1 MARFPGAFTGRIN
14 KPSLPRS
21 NTFNGP
27 PRSKPSR
34 RHQSSGKIVWRFS
47 VKVMVVTFM
56 VIIHYL
62 KPAVCQGFCG
72 IYLQKLTL
80 HFVQC
85 LRKTCGLFRQT
96 LQLQMKNKKH
106 RRATMQVVLVI
117 HHTLPAK
124 AKRPTKSFRSPLPIR
139 NRRRLAT
146 KAALPGGELAGGGSE
161 NGYAALVAP
170 ISGWRKV
177 FCDGSNGAGD
187 TVRVLQALFAELC
200 RSSAE

>member
-47 VKVMVVTFM
+47 VKVMVVAFM

-62 KPAVCQGFCG
+62 KTIVCQGFRK

-80 HFVQC
+80 HFVQP
-85 LRKTCGLFRQT
+85 LHKTGGAIWQT
-96 LQLQMKNKKH
+96 SQLQMKNEKH
-106 RRATMQVVLVI
+106 RRATMQVMLVI

-124 AKRPTKSFRSPLPIR
+124 CKRPTK
-139 NRRRLAT
+139 
-146 KAALPGGELAGGGSE
+146 
-161 NGYAALVAP
+161 
-170 ISGWRKV
+170 
-177 FCDGSNGAGD
+177 
-187 TVRVLQALFAELC
+187 
-200 RSSAE
+200 

>member
-47 VKVMVVTFM
+47 VKVMVVAFM

-62 KPAVCQGFCG
+62 KPAVCQGFRK

-96 LQLQMKNKKH
+96 LQLQMKNEKH

-117 HHTLPAK
+117 HHSLVGHPFARNRL
-124 AKRPTKSFRSPLPIR
+124 ADNSSRWLLLQAHAPLPTASHEMFDALQSIPPSVAASL
-139 NRRRLAT
+139 RLGIAV
-146 KAALPGGELAGGGSE
+146 AAPPCANSPF
-161 NGYAALVAP
+161 NKDK
-170 ISGWRKV
+170 S
-177 FCDGSNGAGD
+177 C
-187 TVRVLQALFAELC
+187 
-200 RSSAE
+200 